1 MARLTVIALLL
12 SALVISDAQAQ
23 TVRFET
29 NVGNFDMVLNPT
41 NDPNL
46 QPLVDNVIAYVGLG
60 RYHFTAINRAADG
73 PTSSPDD
80 DFVLQMGGFLGFP
93 PNPDLWPQLVQP
105 VEKLPEAIV
114 DADGDGEVDF
124 ASRTNSRGTVSLAL
138 AGNDVNSGT
147 SSFFINLGSNTFLD
161 DSGFV
166 PFADIE
172 NMATV
177 DRIMALMQRDLSNA
191 AGSPGNLAFIDVPIT
206 DEGKLVVVKRALV
219 VEADDDFS
227 FVGPI
232 ATALQLENR
241 NNLVALSSAS
251 TLSASSASLQ
261 GESLPFSAAI
271 AATTVPEPASWL
283 LLVPVAAWGA
293 ARLRRR
299 AR

>member
-12 SALVISDAQAQ
+12 SALVVSDAQAQ

-73 PTSSPDD
+73 PTASPDD

-124 ASRTNSRGTVSLAL
+124 ASGTNSRGTVSLAL
-138 AGNDVNSGT
+138 AAGDVNSGT
-147 SSFFINLGSNTFLD
+147 SSFFINLGSNAFLD

-166 PFADIE
+166 PFAEID

-177 DRIMALMQRDLSNA
+177 DRIMTLMQRDLSNA

-206 DEGKLVVVKRALV
+206 DEGKIVVVKRALV

-232 ATALQLENR
+232 ASALQLENR
-241 NNLVALSSAS
+241 DNLAASATSSSSSFEAQTLPAAALS
-251 TLSASSASLQ
+251 
-261 GESLPFSAAI
+261 
-271 AATTVPEPASWL
+271 ATTVPEPSSL
-283 LLVPVAAWGA
+283 LLLAPVAIWGA

-299 AR
+299 VR